1 MKKLV
6 TPLLI
11 LFGLVCLAGCEDE
24 PFIKANPTSVSFSQ
38 EGGTQTIN
46 LSTNSISW
54 QATVSGKGFSVS
66 PSSGSGNA
74 TLQLKAAP
82 ATSSTDA
89 TATLTIKSGTMQASV
104 SITQSAKNTLI
115 VKGTNTVEH
124 NGGAYTLTLEH
135 NTTYT
140 VAVDEQAKSWIQFT
154 GTRAMSTA
162 TLEFLIA
169 ANPGAPRSGSVQI
182 SDPAGIAQT
191 QTFVF
196 EQKQSPARAALVEL
210 YNTLGGTN
218 WDASKTTNW
227 NTNEPI
233 GTWGG
238 VSIEDGKITKL
249 DVNAFGLKG
258 TLPAVFGNLT
268 TLKELDLGGN
278 PHLQGTWP
286 KDIGDMKSLELF
298 HAAHTGLEGPLPK
311 EWTGATSLVHIDISH
326 TNLEGPLPTG
336 FFSNLKHLAVVKL
349 NDNPSLSGRL
359 PKELG
364 SLETDAPQLQLHLHN
379 CNFEEGIPEEWDSL
393 TEACDQL
400 LLYGNKLTEPVPLF
414 IQSHT
419 SWTENKWD
427 VWVDDTTHGIRTQQ
441 NGIFLE
447 LEQVPDAQ
455 RDCLMAL
462 YNNLDG
468 ANWEKGKNWG
478 TDIDIDSWEG
488 VAVVDSAIV
497 ALNLNGFGLSG
508 ELPSCIGNLKSLK
521 TIDFSN
527 NPQLTGALPA
537 QLEYLSNLTHLKAS
551 FTGLTGQ
558 IPSRLSNLKKLVE
571 LRLDNTQI
579 EGPLPDALFEEL
591 KNLQVLGLN
600 NNPLLTGALPEA
612 LGNLTTT
619 AEQIDIYLHECNFT
633 GGIPQSW
640 SNLPESVRRLSV
652 YGNKLT
658 ETIPASLIEHP
669 NWELWDVYKESTNIH
684 YIRSQQNNV
693 FLDVENVLP
702 TVGEVTIGKLI
713 HNQIVASAAVER
725 QGSHPVT
732 ERGILLNSTKRRQ
745 GSGVGSFSITFTS
758 LDENTTYTLQAYA
771 TSQAGTAYGPEITVT
786 TPIYNE
792 LLLTLTDE
800 NMQPLSYGRI
810 YLKRLPE
817 KSASAQGMQ
826 HTLRAQS
833 ASTHTTKSARLAQ
846 TLNKTVSEHTW
857 QAAADRMRKE
867 LQPYRAQVEQNLRK
881 LRSGTLKTKPYTR
894 SMQAAAAQAGDF
906 DYEGYISD
914 GQALL
919 ENIETGTYGIR
930 ITNVF
935 GLVEDFYTLV
945 TVQRGKNTATIE
957 AIPNLSIT
965 SSTLS
970 LFHPNAGIRPFASS
984 VADDNIV
991 ALVSMHNDYVRQYKG
1006 KIVENILLYPAD
1018 TTASILIVANSEDQ
1032 LEEIFEAFLAMSE
1045 YVPKPEEESVST
1057 KSEDF
1062 TEFFDF
1068 LENLAKH
1075 VVMIG
1080 DVIPGRTNLVSQ
1092 NEYNFKRIM
1101 IEGMKQEGQWETLK
1115 GAASLLGITLTEGYV
1130 IKLAEDHSLL
1140 LNLILTQ
1147 QGSHPV
1153 LMTDGN
1159 GPPVEGG
1166 NWLIL
1171 ESNTEVTTLQDL
1183 GYNGNWHLGV
1193 TVRSP

>member
-1 MKKLV
+1 MKKFV

-11 LFGLVCLAGCEDE
+11 LFGLVSLAGCEDE

-54 QATVSGKGFSVS
+54 QAAVSGKGFSVS

-74 TLQLKAAP
+74 TLQLKAAA
-82 ATSSTDA
+82 ATSSSDA
-89 TATLTIKSGTMQASV
+89 TGTLTIKSGTMQASV

-124 NGGAYTLTLEH
+124 DGGTYTLTLEH

-140 VAVDEQAKSWIQFT
+140 VTVDEQAKSWIQFT

-169 ANPGAPRSGSVQI
+169 ANPGAPRSGAVQV

-196 EQKQSPARAALVEL
+196 EQKESPARAALMEL
-210 YNTLGGTN
+210 YNTLGGAN
-218 WDASKTTNW
+218 WDASKTTHW
-227 NTNEPI
+227 NTNEPV

-238 VSIEDGKITKL
+238 ISTEDGKITKL
-249 DVNAFGLKG
+249 NVNAFGLQG
-258 TLPAVFGNLT
+258 TLPAVFGSLT
-268 TLKELDLGGN
+268 TLKELDLGDN

-286 KDIGDMKSLELF
+286 KEIGDMKNLERF
-298 HAAHTGLEGPLPK
+298 RAAHTELEGPLPK
-311 EWTGATSLVHIDISH
+311 EWAGATSLAHIDLSH
-326 TNLEGPLPTG
+326 THLEGPLPTG
-336 FFSNLKHLAVVKL
+336 FLNNLKHLAVLKL
-349 NDNPSLSGRL
+349 NDNPGLGGRL

-379 CNFEEGIPEEWDSL
+379 CNFQEGIPEEWDSL

-419 SWTENKWD
+419 SWTEDKWD

-441 NGIFLE
+441 DGVFLE

-468 ANWEKGKNWG
+468 ENWEKGKNWG
-478 TDIDIDSWEG
+478 TDIDIDAWEG
-488 VAVVDSAIV
+488 VSVADSAIV
-497 ALNLNGFGLSG
+497 ALNLNGFGLNG
-508 ELPSCIGNLKSLK
+508 ELPSCIGHLKSLK

-558 IPSRLSNLKKLVE
+558 LPARLSNLKKLVE
-571 LRLDNTQI
+571 LQLDNTQI

-591 KNLQVLGLN
+591 KNLQVLRLN
-600 NNPLLTGALPEA
+600 NNPHLTGALPEA

-619 AEQIDIYLHECNFT
+619 ADKIDIYLHECNFT
-633 GGIPQSW
+633 GGIPPSW
-640 SNLPESVRRLSV
+640 SHLPETVDRLSI

-658 ETIPASLIEHP
+658 KTIPAALIEHP
-669 NWELWDVYKESTNIH
+669 NWELWDVYKENTNIH
-684 YIRSQQNNV
+684 YIRSQQDNV

-702 TVGEVTIGKLI
+702 TVGEITIGKLT
-713 HNQIVASAAVER
+713 HNEIIASAAVER

-732 ERGILLNSTKRRQ
+732 ERGMLLNTTKRRQ
-745 GSGVGSFSITFTS
+745 GSGVGSFSITFTY

-810 YLKRLPE
+810 YLKRVPE
-817 KSASAQGMQ
+817 ESVPAQGMQ
-826 HTLRAQS
+826 HTIRAQS
-833 ASTHTTKSARLAQ
+833 ASTHTTKSVRPAQ
-846 TLNKTVSEHTW
+846 ALHKAAPEHAL
-857 QAAADRMRKE
+857 QAAADRMKKE
-867 LQPYRAQVEQNLRK
+867 LQPYRTQVKQNLRK
-881 LRSGTLKTKPYTR
+881 LHSGAVGTKPYTR
-894 SMQAAAAQAGDF
+894 SMQAAASQTEDP
-906 DYEGYISD
+906 DYSVYISD
-914 GQALL
+914 GQALF
-919 ENIETGTYGIR
+919 ENIETGTYGVR
-930 ITNVF
+930 ITDVF
-935 GLVEDFYTLV
+935 GLVDNFYTFV
-945 TVQRGKNTATIE
+945 TVQHGKNTTTIE

-970 LFHPNAGIRPFASS
+970 LFRPNAGIRPFASP

-1006 KIVENILLYPAD
+1006 KIVENILLCPTD

-1045 YVPKPEEESVST
+1045 YVPEPEEELVST
-1057 KSEDF
+1057 KSEDI
-1062 TEFFDF
+1062 TEFFNF
-1068 LENLAKH
+1068 IENLAKH

-1080 DVIPGRTNLVSQ
+1080 DIIPGRTNLVLQS
-1092 NEYNFKRIM
+1092 EYNLKRIM

-1130 IKLAEDHSLL
+1130 IKLEDNHSLL
-1140 LNLILTQ
+1140 LNLILKQ
-1147 QGSHPV
+1147 QGPHPV

-1159 GPPVEGG
+1159 GPPVEGS

-1171 ESNTEVTTLQDL
+1171 ESNPEVTSIQDL

-1193 TVRSP
+1193 TVK